1 MREGDHKIE
10 SSINKGKMFADRK
23 EAGEKLGV
31 ALEKF
36 RGSNPFILGIPRGGA
51 ETAYY
56 VARHL
61 DAELALLV
69 SRKLGFPFD
78 PEAAFGAVA
87 EDGSVYISDT
97 GRHSLSEDEINEV
110 LKEEKKEIERR
121 IRVLRRGRPLPD
133 LEGRTI
139 ILVDDGIATGATVFA
154 AIDLCRKQK
163 AAKIVV
169 AAPIAG
175 RALQPLLRSRADDV
189 IILETP
195 PAYHAVSQGYL
206 YFTDLTDQ
214 EAVDFADRWEKEHS
228 LIHS

>member
-1 MREGDHKIE
+1 
-10 SSINKGKMFADRK
+10 MFADRK
-23 EAGEKLGV
+23 DAGEKLGA

-36 RGSNPFILGIPRGGA
+36 RNTNPVILGIPRGGA

-61 DAELALLV
+61 NAELALLV

-97 GRHSLSEDEINEV
+97 GRHSLSEDEINAV
-110 LKEEKKEIERR
+110 LKKEKKEIERR
-121 IRVLRRGRPLPD
+121 IHVLRHGRPLPD
-133 LEGRTI
+133 LKGRTI
-139 ILVDDGIATGATVFA
+139 ILVDDGIATGATLFA

-175 RALQPLLRSRADDV
+175 RAMEPVLRSRADDV
-189 IILETP
+189 VILEAP
-195 PAYHAVSQGYL
+195 PFYHAVSQGYT

-214 EAVDFADRWEKEHS
+214 EAVAFADKWEKEHAV
-228 LIHS
+228 IRA

>member
-1 MREGDHKIE
+1 
-10 SSINKGKMFADRK
+10 MFQDRK
-23 EAGEKLGV
+23 EAGEKLAI

-36 RGSNPFILGIPRGGA
+36 RNTNPVILGIPRGGA

-61 DAELALLV
+61 NAELALLV

-97 GRHSLSEDEINEV
+97 RRHSLSANEINES
-110 LKEEKKEIERR
+110 LKEEKKEIKRR
-121 IRVLRRGRPLPD
+121 IQALRRGRPLPD
-133 LEGRTI
+133 LDGRTI
-139 ILVDDGIATGATVFA
+139 ILVDDGIATGATLFA
-154 AIDLCRKQK
+154 AVELCRKQK

-175 RALQPLLRSRADDV
+175 RAVESVLRSRADDV
-189 IILETP
+189 VILETP
-195 PAYHAVSQGYL
+195 PSYHAVSQGYR
-206 YFTDLTDQ
+206 FFEDLTDQ
-214 EAVDFADRWEKEHS
+214 EAVDFADRWEKE
-228 LIHS
+228 

>member
-1 MREGDHKIE
+1 
-10 SSINKGKMFADRK
+10 MFNDRK

-36 RGSNPFILGIPRGGA
+36 RDMDVVVLGIPRGGA

-61 DAELALLV
+61 NADLALLV

-97 GRHSLSEDEINEV
+97 GRYTLSEEEINEV
-110 LKEEKKEIERR
+110 LAEEKKEIERR
-121 IRVLRRGRPLPD
+121 IQILRHGRPLPH
-133 LEGRTI
+133 LEGKTI
-139 ILVDDGIATGATVFA
+139 ILVDDGIATGATLFA
-154 AIDLCRKQK
+154 AIDLCWKQK
-163 AAKIVV
+163 AGKIVV

-175 RALQPLLRSRADDV
+175 RRMQSLLRSRVDDV
-189 IILETP
+189 VILEV
-195 PAYHAVSQGYL
+195 PAFYHAVSQGYR
-206 YFTDLTDQ
+206 YFTNLTDE
-214 EAVDFADRWEKEHS
+214 EAVAFVDQWEKEHS
-228 LIHS
+228 AIHS